1 MEKKAWSVSEYINLL
16 QTQSTKNNYY
26 VHLKQFFEHINSET
40 IPRGGHEKLD
50 SLSLRYWSEERDPER
65 DIASFY
71 NSLKG
76 YAPKS
81 KSLKL
86 GAVKAYYEVN
96 GVQVSKVILQSLNGK
111 KSNSA
116 ISVEKVPNKAELRRI
131 IEHLPLHGKA
141 LTLFLSSSGMRIGE
155 ALKVQLNDIDF
166 DSQPTKIRLRGG
178 NTKTGQKRFTFISA
192 EATESLRDWLEYR
205 PTFNEKNSKRMD
217 AKSRKKY
224 LERMQSTV
232 FSFTRFN
239 FSKLWKAALEKT
251 DLYEVDIDTGR
262 VTLRPHNLRKYFRT
276 HGRWSNPDVPEA
288 LMGHQ
293 SGVVNIYARF
303 DSAEEILKEGYLVAE
318 PNLSIYESTANVIA
332 LRNQVDQQSEDIQRL
347 ITNLSLENARLK
359 LDLEGLKKS
368 FRELEVIEMR
378 MNTLEANQNDI
389 ITNPEY
395 VNIMKFF
402 SENHKEIERFLKN
415 RDK

>member
-1 MEKKAWSVSEYINLL
+1 
-16 QTQSTKNNYY
+16 
-26 VHLKQFFEHINSET
+26 
-40 IPRGGHEKLD
+40 
-50 SLSLRYWSEERDPER
+50 
-65 DIASFY
+65 
-71 NSLKG
+71 
-76 YAPKS
+76 
-81 KSLKL
+81 
-86 GAVKAYYEVN
+86 
-96 GVQVSKVILQSLNGK
+96 
-111 KSNSA
+111 
-116 ISVEKVPNKAELRRI
+116 
-131 IEHLPLHGKA
+131 
-141 LTLFLSSSGMRIGE
+141 
-155 ALKVQLNDIDF
+155 
-166 DSQPTKIRLRGG
+166 
-178 NTKTGQKRFTFISA
+178 
-192 EATESLRDWLEYR
+192 
-205 PTFNEKNSKRMD
+205 MD

-251 DLYEVDIDTGR
+251 NLYEVDIDTGR

-303 DSAEEILKEGYLVAE
+303 DSAEEILKEGYHEAE
-318 PNLSIYESTANVIA
+318 PNLSIYESTTNVIA

-359 LDLEGLKKS
+359 LDLEGLKQS
-368 FRELEVIEMR
+368 FREFKTIEMR